1 MRDAI
6 WLRVHFKL
14 ISKGKVS
21 FCVEHAAAVVSS
33 IIHQHADHHCLKW
46 GFEKLVYRDST
57 TNIRRNKKYAVQPR
71 SLYATGVHFSQHLA
85 GKTYKTED
93 RMKYFHY
100 HGIIA
105 KRRESCK
112 IFATSTQVTQAK
124 ITYVIDTTMRDIAR
138 VIKKFEFKMIGS
150 RLEKTRQ

>member
-1 MRDAI
+1 MVFDMLWCEFDR
-6 WLRVHFKL
+6 
-14 ISKGKVS
+14 
-21 FCVEHAAAVVSS
+21 
-33 IIHQHADHHCLKW
+33 KW

-150 RLEKTRQ
+150 RLEKTRQWHTSIVKGK

>member
-1 MRDAI
+1 M
-6 WLRVHFKL
+6 
-14 ISKGKVS
+14 
-21 FCVEHAAAVVSS
+21 
-33 IIHQHADHHCLKW
+33 
-46 GFEKLVYRDST
+46 EKEKNGERG
-57 TNIRRNKKYAVQPR
+57 
-71 SLYATGVHFSQHLA
+71 GVIERIAKRMAKS
-85 GKTYKTED
+85 D
-93 RMKYFHY
+93 RKN
-100 HGIIA
+100 GQEGNIA